1 MGWWAFP
8 CHSCCCAHGSHQSM
22 HQSCGH
28 HDMSKNVPL
37 PVQGCQCHGLTRT
50 SASEPHKLISQFKT
64 SESRERPGSCDRR
77 CTRRSNTPTP
87 ASRREGDAQKAAEL
101 LRATGA
107 VACPTARRG
116 SGWCVACRNPTPGR
130 GAPRRLKSPRSS
142 DRARVPPNPS
152 PARKQFE
159 RWPALFVLDDPF
171 AHHAKMIG
179 C

>member
-1 MGWWAFP
+1 VNPTNSSRNSKHRKAVSDQVHAIDAARVGPTLRRRLPDAREMRRRLRNCCGLPARWHAP
-8 CHSCCCAHGSHQSM
+8 RLGVGMSCHSSQTHANVGDCPGIRWDLGALAH
-22 HQSCGH
+22 
-28 HDMSKNVPL
+28 
-37 PVQGCQCHGLTRT
+37 
-50 SASEPHKLISQFKT
+50 A
-64 SESRERPGSCDRR
+64 
-77 CTRRSNTPTP
+77 
-87 ASRREGDAQKAAEL
+87 
-101 LRATGA
+101 
-107 VACPTARRG
+107 

>member
-116 SGWCVACRNPTPGR
+116 HVLPQFADSRNR
-130 GAPRRLKSPRSS
+130 RRLSGNSVGSRSPRSRFGLVCRVQEP
-142 DRARVPPNPS
+142 DARSRRSAKAEIAPVLRSRPC
-152 PARKQFE
+152 PA
-159 RWPALFVLDDPF
+159 
-171 AHHAKMIG
+171 
-179 C
+179 